1 MVSASDVD
9 RVFLQAVLSRGLLSG
24 DLAKVLWE
32 KSVKAVNGT
41 FLFLTTPLDLDE
53 PNVSCLAALA
63 SNDAL
68 NINFV
73 NNANNWDEFVA
84 RINRTL
90 DKLELEF
97 RLLHD
102 ESTGRE
108 MYALVHISYITRIR
122 LSIYTRIRSIGRV
135 MKSRR
140 WPQTILQSKSRS
152 SRQSCV
158 TSFRCHIRC

>member
-41 FLFLTTPLDLDE
+41 FLFLTAPLDLDE
-53 PNVSCLAALA
+53 PNVSCLA

-108 MYALVHISYITRIR
+108 MYALVHISHITRIR

-140 WPQTILQSKSRS
+140 WPQTIPQLKSHS
-152 SRQSCV
+152 SRQ
-158 TSFRCHIRC
+158 